1 MDKVYIGKIVATHG
15 IKGELRILSDFEF
28 KDKVFGIGKKLIIDD
43 SEYTIK
49 SYRIHKN
56 YDMVTLNDYK
66 DINEV
71 LFLLKKEV
79 YFDKDKVFKI
89 NNKLII
95 DDNEYIIKSYRVHK
109 NYDMV
114 TLDDYN
120 DINEVLFL
128 LKKKVYYN
136 KEDLSLNDNEILDE
150 DLIKYKVI
158 TKDGKYGTIKEIF
171 MASPENKILRLELDK
186 EVLVPFNSP
195 MIINIDKEKE
205 EITIDIIDGM

>member
-1 MDKVYIGKIVATHG
+1 MNKVYIGKIVNTHG
-15 IKGELRILSDFEF
+15 IKGELRILSDFP
-28 KDKVFGIGKKLIIDD
+28 
-43 SEYTIK
+43 Y
-49 SYRIHKN
+49 
-56 YDMVTLNDYK
+56 
-66 DINEV
+66 
-71 LFLLKKEV
+71 
-79 YFDKDKVFKI
+79 KDKVFKI

-128 LKKKVYYN
+128 LKKKVYFN

-171 MASPENKILRLELDK
+171 MASPENKILRLELNK